1 MDQNYS
7 PTKLTPQFLLKKV
20 KRSLGAKSIKLSY
33 SDDELMDIFYED
45 TLPTFSIFFPA
56 KLPYKVDLT
65 ECEQCPEFT
74 NSELQRAYHL
84 PILDSSTQSIN
95 VIDIESIEFY
105 NNIYGN
111 YWSPPLGVL
120 DSYDIFTSQIMQGT
134 MESMMSVPI
143 TYRII
148 EPDILLIDEP
158 AYMASKIVVLDL
170 LVSHA
175 RDLSTVKYTYLD
187 KLMTLFKYDCQI
199 ALYEDMQHNDGI
211 DTTFNQVDLK
221 IEKWS
226 DAQSNR
232 ESLLEKWSEQFLS
245 HRSRTI
251 YRI

>member
-1 MDQNYS
+1 
-7 PTKLTPQFLLKKV
+7 
-20 KRSLGAKSIKLSY
+20 
-33 SDDELMDIFYED
+33 
-45 TLPTFSIFFPA
+45 
-56 KLPYKVDLT
+56 
-65 ECEQCPEFT
+65 
-74 NSELQRAYHL
+74 
-84 PILDSSTQSIN
+84 
-95 VIDIESIEFY
+95 
-105 NNIYGN
+105 
-111 YWSPPLGVL
+111 
-120 DSYDIFTSQIMQGT
+120 